1 MNTPI
6 CDFVRRYAQS
16 APLRLHM
23 PGHKGAGPLG
33 IEHLDITEIPGADSL
48 YDADGIIRESEEN
61 ASRLFGARTF
71 YSTEGSSLCIRAM
84 VLLACLHAKA
94 RGKAP
99 CIAAGRNAHR
109 TFLSAAI
116 LLDLQPIWLT
126 AKAQDTYL
134 SCPLTAE
141 DVAAALEKAPV
152 TAVYLTA
159 PDYLGCLPDIASIA
173 RVCREKDVLL
183 LVDNAHGA
191 YLKFLPRSLH
201 PMDLGADLCC
211 DSAHKTLPVL
221 TGGAYLHISPRHPEL
236 AARARESM
244 ALFGSTSPSY
254 LILQSLDAANPCLA
268 HRFPRELA
276 DFLPHADALK
286 ARLSA
291 AGWQLSGTEPLK
303 LTLRPCSMGYTGE
316 QLAAL
321 LSGQGIVCEFCDREH
336 IVFMLTPGLGT
347 EGLSRLEAAL
357 NSLPRRT
364 PIREEA
370 PAFRLPERAMSIREA
385 ALSPCETVP
394 IDEAEG
400 RILAAATVSCPP
412 AVPLAVCGEKLTG
425 EILTHLRRLGHTH
438 VRVVQDHS

>member
-6 CDFVRRYAQS
+6 CDFVRRYAES
-16 APLRLHM
+16 GSLRLHM
-23 PGHKGAGPLG
+23 PGHKGVGPLG
-33 IEHLDITEIPGADSL
+33 FEALDITEIPGADSL

-94 RGKAP
+94 QGRVP
-99 CIAAGRNAHR
+99 CIAAGRNAHKA
-109 TFLSAAI
+109 FLSAAI
-116 LLDLQPIWLT
+116 LLDLQPVWLT
-126 AKAQDTYL
+126 AQKQDTYL
-134 SCPLTAE
+134 SCPLTAA
-141 DVAAALEKAPV
+141 DVAAALENAPV

-159 PDYLGCLPDIASIA
+159 PDYLGCLPELSSIA

-221 TGGAYLHISPRHPEL
+221 TGGAYLHISPRLPEL
-236 AARARESM
+236 AEQAKQAM

-268 HRFPRELA
+268 HRFRQELEA
-276 DFLPHADALK
+276 FLPHGDALK
-286 ARLSA
+286 VRLSSI
-291 AGWQLSGTEPLK
+291 GWQLSGTEPLK

-316 QLAAL
+316 QLEES
-321 LSGQGIVCEFCDREH
+321 LSEKGIVCEFRDREH
-336 IVFMLTPGLGT
+336 IVFMLTPGLGQD
-347 EGLSRLEAAL
+347 GLSRLEDAL
-357 NSLPRRT
+357 TSLPPR
-364 PIREEA
+364 
-370 PAFRLPERAMSIREA
+370 PALQAEPWVFSLPQRVLSPREA
-385 ALSPCETVP
+385 ALSPWELVP
-394 IDEAEG
+394 IGEAEG
-400 RILAAATVSCPP
+400 RILGASTVSCPP
-412 AVPLAVCGEKLTG
+412 AVPLAVCGERLSG
-425 EILTHLRRLGHTH
+425 EILSHLRRLGHTH
-438 VRVVQDHS
+438 VRVVAEN